1 MHKKNGINVKMPSF
15 FFSEVH
21 QSWQIMIASSN
32 LERLRHVESLLARQN
47 VDSVCSSTIGQ
58 CREILSKGNIGLVF
72 SDRNLSDGDY
82 RDLLAAVSRR
92 STKGHVRV
100 VLMHAL
106 TKAEEYQRMKRAG
119 IFEVIPTP
127 CRPTDVEWMVIQAKR
142 HERNLLR
149 NYRSNGTRIF
159 RDR

>member
-1 MHKKNGINVKMPSF
+1 MLSLVPGMHR
-15 FFSEVH
+15 E
-21 QSWQIMIASSN
+21 WQIMIASSD
-32 LERLRHVESLLARQN
+32 LERMRYVQGILARQN

-82 RDLLAAVSRR
+82 RDLLVAVGRR
-92 STKGHVRV
+92 STKGNVRV
-100 VLMHAL
+100 VLMYGL
-106 TKAEEYQRMKRAG
+106 TDAEDYRNVKRSG
-119 IFEVIPTP
+119 IFEVMSTP

-149 NYRSNGTRIF
+149 TYRDDVTRIF
-159 RDR
+159 RGS